1 MSAVSNGRP
10 SVSEDQQST
19 SMISDAAVAREVNNE
34 DRYRALFSN
43 LLKTF
48 SSANNN
54 IQVEDTALFEA
65 ERKIVQDVASSET
78 ASIAAGACVGIA
90 AFLSMRFLPRQ
101 LIRLMGGEQ
110 KVKALNEADALASPV
125 QKTFQLVVEAS
136 FGMWTGWAGYNKFSS
151 MQEGSYEKISKIPLV
166 EGRSAFADGMCGEWM
181 DIAYNQVPPA
191 FWKNVDSDRT
201 DAAAELGLTDSITP
215 KLKDP
220 KSFEAIRQFADNC
233 AKRRAFEKQL
243 RRDRGLEDNM
253 QVSIPS
259 PGVPTTISTS
269 EAELYVSD
277 SNKL

>member
-110 KVKALNEADALASPV
+110 KVSVERSRCISIASP
-125 QKTFQLVVEAS
+125 KGIPAGSRGVVWYVD
-136 FGMWTGWAGYNKFSS
+136 GLGWI
-151 MQEGSYEKISKIPLV
+151 QQI
-166 EGRSAFADGMCGEWM
+166 
-181 DIAYNQVPPA
+181 
-191 FWKNVDSDRT
+191 
-201 DAAAELGLTDSITP
+201 
-215 KLKDP
+215 
-220 KSFEAIRQFADNC
+220 
-233 AKRRAFEKQL
+233 
-243 RRDRGLEDNM
+243 
-253 QVSIPS
+253 
-259 PGVPTTISTS
+259 
-269 EAELYVSD
+269 
-277 SNKL
+277 